1 MSTSASSSA
10 GAASAVTAQS
20 PARSSGRLSFLPDFR
35 PLQTIS
41 ANELARLED
50 QLNQRLAL
58 DQEPEEAEEVS
69 ETTDLDAA
77 REDRLKP
84 LAFTEPRHHEEIKGC
99 QAIRPYRPSLSC
111 FKFLFLCFRGP
122 AGESELADARADEDG
137 QCCSGRLP

>member
-10 GAASAVTAQS
+10 GAASVAGQS

-35 PLQTIS
+35 PLQQVS
-41 ANELARLED
+41 ANDLARLED

-84 LAFTEPRHHEEIKGC
+84 LAFTEPRHHEEIKG
-99 QAIRPYRPSLSC
+99 RPSGDSTSLSVS
-111 FKFLFLCFRGP
+111 FKFQVPLPLFQGSRRRIRVGGC
-122 AGESELADARADEDG
+122 A
-137 QCCSGRLP
+137 SG

>member
-1 MSTSASSSA
+1 MSTNASSTV
-10 GAASAVTAQS
+10 AAAAAAVQS
-20 PARSSGRLSFLPDFR
+20 PARPSGRISWLPDFR

-41 ANELARLED
+41 ASELMRLED

-84 LAFTEPRHHEEIKGC
+84 LAFTEPRHHEEIKGRWFVHF
-99 QAIRPYRPSLSC
+99 ISM
-111 FKFLFLCFRGP
+111 
-122 AGESELADARADEDG
+122 E
-137 QCCSGRLP
+137 

>member
-1 MSTSASSSA
+1 MSTSASSSV
-10 GAASAVTAQS
+10 GAAAGQS

-35 PLQTIS
+35 PLQQVS
-41 ANELARLED
+41 ANDLARLED

-84 LAFTEPRHHEEIKGC
+84 LAFTEPRHHEEIKGR
-99 QAIRPYRPSLSC
+99 QANSTSLSVS
-111 FKFLFLCFRGP
+111 FKFQVPFSLFQGSRRRIRVGGC
-122 AGESELADARADEDG
+122 A
-137 QCCSGRLP
+137 SG

>member
-1 MSTSASSSA
+1 MSANASSTV
-10 GAASAVTAQS
+10 AAVQS
-20 PARSSGRLSFLPDFR
+20 PARPSGRLSWLPDFR

-41 ANELARLED
+41 ASELMRLED

-99 QAIRPYRPSLSC
+99 TSRYSNTYC
-111 FKFLFLCFRGP
+111 
-122 AGESELADARADEDG
+122 
-137 QCCSGRLP
+137 

>member
-10 GAASAVTAQS
+10 GAASLAGQS

-35 PLQTIS
+35 PLQQVS
-41 ANELARLED
+41 ANDLARLED

-84 LAFTEPRHHEEIKGC
+84 LAFTEPRHHEEIKG
-99 QAIRPYRPSLSC
+99 RPSGDSTSLSVS
-111 FKFLFLCFRGP
+111 FKFQVPLSLFQGSRRRIRVGGC
-122 AGESELADARADEDG
+122 A
-137 QCCSGRLP
+137 SG